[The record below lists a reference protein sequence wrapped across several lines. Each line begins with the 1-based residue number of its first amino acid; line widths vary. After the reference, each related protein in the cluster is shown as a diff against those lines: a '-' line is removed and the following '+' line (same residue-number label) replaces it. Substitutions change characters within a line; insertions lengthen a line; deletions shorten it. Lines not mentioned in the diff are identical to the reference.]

1 MATNDEITTKFK
13 VDITDLK
20 ANIQEANRQIKLANS
35 EFKAATA
42 GMDDWSSSADGLS
55 AKLKQLNTVHEEE
68 VKKLDSLK
76 KQYEL
81 IIQEQGEN
89 SKAAQNLMIR
99 INNQQASVS
108 RIEKSIDQYKNR
120 LNELNT
126 SSSQAETAT
135 DRLTNEISRQ
145 ETELNQLKSKYK
157 DIILSQG
164 EASDEAK
171 QLAKEIVDLS
181 ESLQSNKIKMA
192 DADEAAEK
200 LSRAIDKTSNTTN
213 EANKNFTLMDGVLA
227 GLISNGISNGISKI
241 GDFVSSLF
249 ELGDATEEYR
259 SMMTKIEGSANSF
272 GYSIDFAKDKYSQFY
287 SYLGDD
293 QMATNA
299 ITNLMGMKVS
309 TDSVSDS
316 ADAAIAV
323 WSAYGDSIP
332 IESLTESMN
341 ESAQV
346 AQVTG
351 TLADT
356 INWAKRS
363 NEEWSIALSSNKAA
377 QEAFNKAIAE
387 GETQE
392 DAYSAALAAC
402 SSTQE
407 RADLIAKTLIQTYG
421 QSKATYD
428 DLAGSLIETN
438 KAQLELKETQA
449 ELADTLAPLQNKFTQ
464 LQNKALKTMSPLI
477 EDVTDEFIDL
487 IDDIDWDGAADTI
500 GDMLE
505 TTADGLHFVAD
516 NIEPISVGVKAMATA
531 WAVYKASQL
540 AANAVTKTSNAL
552 LAITKTAIAA
562 STTATL
568 ANAAAT
574 NTATV
579 ATKALAVAQ
588 KMTPWGLV
596 AGLVT
601 GAVVGLVSWANASS
615 DAAENSDKNT
625 IATKKLAEEYEKLAD
640 SINESKE
647 SWDNRLESTQSEISS
662 AEILAEKLD
671 QLASKTNKTNAEK
684 AQMEYYVSKLNELI
698 PELNLQYDAEKDAL
712 NKTSEAIQQNI
723 KHQKELALAKASQE
737 NMTEIAQKMADAELK
752 LAKATEQHEKNKKK
766 LTETTEA
773 YNKAYD
779 EWIKSGAESYGQQF
793 DAMEK
798 AADAQSKALKNFEE
812 SEETVNDYKKSV
824 EDLNDEFETMD
835 NFAKEKINSAELEKQ
850 LDAIIEQ
857 AKAKGIEVPE
867 AVANGIREGKYALPS
882 SVEEMQSLI
891 SYKDLTKKAKDAG
904 VSVPKTISEGIKS
917 GELLPSHAVNQLQAW
932 INFNDLLNKSSA
944 AGKAVPDYLQQQILA
959 GQLKPAEAVQYMKDL
974 ISYTDMLQ
982 KAKDAGINV
991 PEEITNGVNSGQ
1003 TKPADAINQI
1013 NALMTAAANSSAL
1026 PMNSAGQNAGSNY
1039 TGGVGSD
1046 SNIINAI
1053 QKGTQLATAAKDGV
1067 ESVKTKSSGQFFGE
1081 GFIEGIG
1088 SKISGAIT
1096 AGANLAIAAL
1106 SGLRNAGREGSPW
1119 KTTIES
1125 GEFAGEGLA
1134 IGLEKKSKKVNK
1146 SASLLVKDMIKT
1158 MNDEQ
1163 KNNDIGNILD
1173 VNDLKTG
1180 MSANMANAK
1189 SNFVSSPKVQSE
1201 VKDITFNQYNYSPK
1215 SLSRLDIYRQ
1225 THNQL
1230 FAAKRSL
1237 K

>member
-13 VDITDLK
+13 IDITDLK

-42 GMDDWSSSADGLS
+42 GMDDWSGSADGLS

-81 IIQEQGEN
+81 VVQEQGEN

-108 RIEKSIDQYKNR
+108 RTEKSIDQYKNR

-135 DRLTNEISRQ
+135 ERLTNEISRQ

-171 QLAKEIVDLS
+171 QLAKEITDLS

-259 SMMTKIEGSANSF
+259 SMMTKIEGSANTF
-272 GYSIDFAKDKYSQFY
+272 GYSIDFAKDKYAQFY

-363 NEEWSIALSSNKAA
+363 NEDWSMALSSNKAA

-387 GETQE
+387 GGTQE

-407 RADLIAKTLIQTYG
+407 RADLIAKTLLQTYG

-428 DLAGSLIETN
+428 DLAGSLIDTN
-438 KAQLELKETQA
+438 KAQLELKDTQA
-449 ELADTLAPLQNKFTQ
+449 QLAETLAPLQNKFTQ
-464 LQNKALKTMSPLI
+464 LQNKALKTLSPVI
-477 EDVTDEFIDL
+477 EDVTDDFIGL

-500 GDMLE
+500 GDLLE
-505 TTADGLHFVAD
+505 TTSDGLHFVVD
-516 NIEPISVGVKAMATA
+516 NIEPISAGVKGMAAA
-531 WAVYKASQL
+531 WAVYKATQL
-540 AANAVTKTSNAL
+540 ASNAVTKTSNAL
-552 LAITKTAIAA
+552 LAITTAATTA

-579 ATKALAVAQ
+579 ATNALSLAQ

-601 GAVVGLVSWANASS
+601 GAVVAIASWVQSAGDATEKAN
-615 DAAENSDKNT
+615 ENT
-625 IATKKLAEEYEKLAD
+625 VATNKLAEEYDELSD
-640 SINESKE
+640 SIKESKE
-647 SWDNRLESTQSEISS
+647 SWDERLESAQSEIAS
-662 AEILAEKLD
+662 AEILADRLEE
-671 QLASKTNKTNAEK
+671 LANKENKSNSEK
-684 AQMEYYVSKLNELI
+684 AQMQYYVSKLNELI
-698 PELNLQYDAEKDAL
+698 PDLNLQYDAEKDAL
-712 NKTSEAIQQNI
+712 NKSTEAIKQNI
-723 KHQKELALAKASQE
+723 QYQKELTLAKAAQE
-737 NMTEIAQKMADAELK
+737 NMTEIAQKMADAEIK
-752 LAKATEQHEKNKKK
+752 LANATEQHKKNQ
-766 LTETTEA
+766 EA
-773 YNKAYD
+773 LNKAQENYD
-779 EWIKSGAESYGQQF
+779 KAYKEWIESGSYYYGSQY

-798 AADAQSKALKNFEE
+798 AKDSLYDATENFGKSEKTVKNYK
-812 SEETVNDYKKSV
+812 ETV
-824 EDLNDEFETMD
+824 EDLNKEFETMD
-835 NFAKEKINSAELEKQ
+835 SYAKDKLSSAELEKQ
-850 LDAIIEQ
+850 LDEIIEK
-857 AKAKGIEVPE
+857 AKAKGIEVPK
-867 AVANGIREGKYALPS
+867 AVADGIREGKYALPS

-891 SYKDLTKKAKDAG
+891 SYKDLTKKAKEAG

-917 GELLPSHAVNQLQAW
+917 GEMLPSQAVTQLQAW
-932 INFNDLLNKSSA
+932 INFNDLLSKSSA

-974 ISYTDMLQ
+974 ISYNDMLQ
-982 KAKDAGINV
+982 KAKEAGVNV

-1003 TKPADAINQI
+1003 TKPADAVNQI
-1013 NALMTAAANSSAL
+1013 NALMTAAANSSAQ
-1026 PMNSAGQNAGSNY
+1026 PMNSAGQSAGSNY
-1039 TGGVGSD
+1039 ASGVGSD
-1046 SNIINAI
+1046 SNITDALS
-1053 QKGTQLATAAKDGV
+1053 KGTQLATAAKTGI
-1067 ESVKTKSSGQFFGE
+1067 ESVSAVSSGINFGK
-1081 GFIEGIG
+1081 GFAQG
-1088 SKISGAIT
+1088 ISGAASTVIG
-1096 AGANLAIAAL
+1096 AAANLAQSAL
-1106 SGLRNAGREGSPW
+1106 STIKSVGKEGSPW

-1134 IGLEKKSKKVNK
+1134 IGLDKKSKNVNR
-1146 SASLLVKDMIKT
+1146 SASYLVKDMIKT
-1158 MNDEQ
+1158 IEKEQ
-1163 KNNDIGNILD
+1163 KNVTFGNLAKMD
-1173 VNDLKTG
+1173 DLKSGLSSNTFHIKQ
-1180 MSANMANAK
+1180 K
-1189 SNFVSSPKVQSE
+1189 SSGNNDQQSE
-1201 VKDITFNQYNYSPK
+1201 VKDFIFNQYNYSPK
-1215 SLSRLDIYRQ
+1215 SLSRLELYRQ
-1225 THNQL
+1225 TNNLL
-1230 FAAKRSL
+1230 FAAKRSM